1 MRMEKILYTATEVS
15 EKYNIAVG
23 TLANWRSQGRGPE
36 YIKYGRKVLYP
47 VSEMD
52 KWLRLNLVRT
62 LDSVDAR

>member
-1 MRMEKILYTATEVS
+1 MENTLFTPSEVAK
-15 EKYNIAVG
+15 KYRIAVG

-52 KWLRLNLVRT
+52 KWCRLNLVKT

>member
-1 MRMEKILYTATEVS
+1 MEKKLLKPIEVS
-15 EKYNIAVG
+15 EKYRIAVG

-52 KWLRLNLVRT
+52 KWLRLNLVKT

>member
-1 MRMEKILYTATEVS
+1 MEKILFTPIEVA

-36 YIKYGRKVLYP
+36 YVKYGRKVLYP

-52 KWLRLNLVRT
+52 RWLRLNQVKT
-62 LDSVDAR
+62 LDSVDVL